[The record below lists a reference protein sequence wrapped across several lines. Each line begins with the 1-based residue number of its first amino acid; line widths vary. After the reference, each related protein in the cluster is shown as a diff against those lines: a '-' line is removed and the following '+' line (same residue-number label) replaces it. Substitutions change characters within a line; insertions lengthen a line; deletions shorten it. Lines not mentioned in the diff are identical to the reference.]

1 MLISRYTLNNNCFDE
16 YYDVDFFLPRLLQQ
30 LIWNRLKQR
39 GVPDFLNI
47 VALIGKIYCRDFLSQ
62 LIVL

>member
-1 MLISRYTLNNNCFDE
+1 MSIMTLIFFLLFLDE
-16 YYDVDFFLPRLLQQ
+16 QYPSHLPRLLQQ